1 MMNMIRI
8 KPLLDAITSG
18 ALLGILVLGVV
29 ACSDSGPT
37 SSQNPDTSTNDTFS
51 YKGPAPISDDVQ
63 DFKLNVWDNLV
74 TDDRCGSCHGVDQT
88 PRFVLK
94 DNINTAYQDVIAYV
108 NTADPASSG
117 LVAKVA
123 AGHNCW
129 LADNNV
135 CADIVEGYLTSW
147 LGSSNAAGRQIDLV
161 APIIKVPGD
170 SKNFPET
177 EYEIDNDPATP
188 LVGSPGDPNSFAIKV
203 YPLLTG
209 VANCDDCHA
218 ETSATPQSPFFASND
233 LAVAYEAAKS
243 KMDLDTPENSRF
255 VLRLD
260 KEFHNCWTTSCTDDA
275 QTMRTAIADFAGA
288 IQTTQID
295 PQLVTSKAL
304 TLEDAIVA
312 TGGSRYEV
320 NSIAT
325 WEFKSGQS
333 NIAYDTSGKNPAIN
347 LTLSG
352 NYAWVLGNGIEI
364 LEAVGATPAGKAQA
378 STTASKKLHDLITLT
393 GQYSIE
399 AWVVPGNVTQEMS
412 NIISYSQGDT
422 VRNFTLGQ
430 QMYNYEFYNR
440 VDNNSDTDAANGEP
454 MLSTADADE
463 DLQAA
468 LQHVV
473 MTYDAVNGRR
483 IYVNGIFTGDMDTVA
498 GDALTSWDDS
508 FALVMGNEVSG
519 NRLWKG
525 KIRLAAV
532 HDRALTQAQ
541 IQQNY
546 DVGVG
551 LKYFLLFSV
560 ADEIAVPDSYIMF
573 EVTQFDNYSY
583 SFSRPTFINLRD
595 DWVPA
600 SDIIIKGLR
609 IGINGKKAVAGQ
621 AYGHLDVTIN
631 SADYTANGQILSNL
645 GTVIALE
652 KGPDSDEFFLT
663 FEQLAGRTNPHPDP
677 DPAVPAAPSDAA
689 AVSDIGIRTF
699 DEINA
704 TMSAVTGVAV
714 TNTAV
719 KSTYTS
725 YKQQLPTVENIEAFL
740 GSHQMAIAQ
749 LALTYCSEL
758 VDNNGS
764 ITRDA
769 FFSGFDFSEVANV
782 AFNSDA
788 KRDAV
793 ITPLLTKIMNVDTAD
808 STNNLTTQPEE
819 GAVAAPGSATRGMLG
834 STTTQ
839 TLDVAIAGTD
849 YESIITHML
858 NQCGRTVPTVYSGSA
873 CSSTGRTEEIVK
885 ATCASVLGSAVML
898 IQ

>member
-1 MMNMIRI
+1 MLNMIRN
-8 KPLLDAITSG
+8 KRLLEIMLSKLIVA
-18 ALLGILVLGVV
+18 ALALSVV
-29 ACSDSGPT
+29 ACTDSGPT
-37 SSQNPDTSTNDTFS
+37 ATQNPDTNTNNTFS
-51 YKGPAPISDDVQ
+51 YKGPAPVSGDVQ

-74 TDDRCGSCHGVDQT
+74 ADDRCGSCHGVDQS

-108 NTADPASSG
+108 NSADPASSA
-117 LVAKVA
+117 LVTKVA

-129 LADNNV
+129 EVDNNV

-147 LGSSNAAGRQIDLV
+147 LGSSNAAGRQIQLV
-161 APIIKVPGD
+161 APIIKAPGD
-170 SKNFPET
+170 SKNFPDLAT
-177 EYEIDNDPATP
+177 DNA
-188 LVGSPGDPNSFAIKV
+188 PNSFA
-203 YPLLTG
+203 LT
-209 VANCDDCHA
+209 VHPVLRDNCAGCHD
-218 ETSATPQSPFFASND
+218 ESSAAPQSPFFANND
-233 LAVAYEAAKS
+233 AGTSYESAKS
-243 KMDLDTPENSRF
+243 KMDLDTPANSRF
-255 VLRLD
+255 VLRLAD
-260 KEFHNCWTTSCTDDA
+260 EFHNCWTADCAVDA
-275 QTMRTAIADFAGA
+275 QEMQDKIALFSGA
-288 IQTTQID
+288 IGLTQID

-304 TLEDAIVA
+304 TLQDAIVA
-312 TGGSRYEV
+312 TGGSRYEA
-320 NSIAT
+320 NSIAV
-325 WEFKSGQS
+325 WEFKTGQS

-352 NYAWVLGNGIEI
+352 NYGWVLGNGIEI
-364 LEAVGATPAGKAQA
+364 LDAVGNTPAGKAQA
-378 STTASKKLHDLITLT
+378 STTASKKLHDLITLS
-393 GQYSIE
+393 GQYSVE

-440 VDNNSDTDAANGEP
+440 VNNNADTNAANGEP

-463 DLQAA
+463 TLQAA

-483 IYVNGIFTGDMDTVA
+483 IYVNGTFTGDIDTVA
-498 GDALTSWDDS
+498 GDAISSWDDS

-532 HDRALTQAQ
+532 HDRVLTQAQ

-560 ADEIAVPDSYIMF
+560 ADKIGVADSYIMF

-583 SFSRPTFINLRD
+583 HFTRPTFVNLD
-595 DWVPA
+595 PNWVPA

-609 IGINGKKAVAGQ
+609 IGLNGKKAVAGQ
-621 AYGHLDVTIN
+621 AYGNLDVVVN
-631 SADYTANGQILSNL
+631 STNYTANGQLLSSL

-663 FEQLAGRTNPHPDP
+663 FEQLAANTNAHVDP
-677 DPAVPAAPSDAA
+677 VAVAPAAPADAA
-689 AVSDIGIRTF
+689 AVSDIGVRTF

-704 TMSAVTGVAV
+704 AMSAVTGVAV

-719 KSTYTS
+719 KATYTS
-725 YKQQLPTVENIEAFL
+725 YKQQLPTIENIEGFL

-758 VDNNGS
+758 VDGNGT
-764 ITRDA
+764 IARNT
-769 FFSGFDFSEVANV
+769 FFTGFDFTAVANT
-782 AFNSDA
+782 AFDSDA
-788 KRDAV
+788 KRDAI
-793 ITPLLTKIMNVDTAD
+793 ITPLLTRIMNVDTAD
-808 STNNLTTQPEE
+808 NTNNLTTQPDE
-819 GAVAAPGSATRGMLG
+819 GAVTAPGTFTRGMLG
-834 STTTQ
+834 STATQ
-839 TLDVAIAGTD
+839 TLDAAIAGTS

-858 NQCGRTVPTVYSGSA
+858 NQCGRTVPTVYIGSA
-873 CSSTGRTEEIVK
+873 CSSSARTEEIVK
-885 ATCASVLGSAVML
+885 ATCAGVLGSAVLL